1 MVDAQGRAA
10 DHTGAS
16 AIAEAGH
23 IIGDGFSVQAN
34 MMLRPTVWPAMAE
47 TYRSTKGDL
56 VDRLLAALDAAEAE
70 GGDIRGRQSAAIL
83 IVSGNNTGRP
93 WCDTVFDIRVDDS
106 PEPLVE
112 LRRLVSVARAYTHLR
127 RAQSALERSDFETLD
142 REFEMASR
150 LSGDNPEM
158 RFWHAID
165 LLAAG
170 KIAQGIAILR
180 DVAAHDRNWITLALR
195 LPAVILPPNPAVIEQ
210 IRDLA

>member
-1 MVDAQGRAA
+1 M
-10 DHTGAS
+10 
-16 AIAEAGH
+16 
-23 IIGDGFSVQAN
+23 
-34 MMLRPTVWPAMAE
+34 
-47 TYRSTKGDL
+47 
-56 VDRLLAALDAAEAE
+56 
-70 GGDIRGRQSAAIL
+70 
-83 IVSGNNTGRP
+83 
-93 WCDTVFDIRVDDS
+93 
-106 PEPLVE
+106 E

-127 RAQSALERSDFETLD
+127 GAQSALERGDFETLD

-150 LSGDNPEM
+150 LSGNNPEM
-158 RFWHAID
+158 RFWHAIG